1 MKHKFETSRRG
12 PTRLFK
18 SDFLER
24 LSRVHFAVPLFIYV
38 RIIYFFSE
46 QAFIQMGLTIPVF
59 AGFLAGGVLVWMLT
73 AYVWHQTVSHF
84 KRTSTI
90 IRGVNTLLQGMHEQA
105 PEDDRRV
112 MISPFV
118 SIPLAIGAYYL
129 FAIVLPDDYLYAFY
143 PGFLAGY
150 LVYDLTHYAFHQV
163 DIKLA
168 RWKQLRRNHFR
179 HAHAA
184 TCSEDDINNYFQHG
198 HLRPDY
204 SKH

>member
-1 MKHKFETSRRG
+1 MKHRFERSG
-12 PTRLFK
+12 PGSPRLFK
-18 SDFLER
+18 HDFLER
-24 LSRVHFAVPLFIYV
+24 LSSVHFAVPLFIYV

-46 QAFIQMGLTIPVF
+46 QAFLQMGLTIPVF
-59 AGFLAGGVLVWMLT
+59 AGFSAAGVLIWMLT

-84 KRTSTI
+84 KNTSAI
-90 IRGVNTLLQGMHEQA
+90 IRGMHTLLQGLHYQA
-105 PEDDRRV
+105 PEDGNRV

-129 FAIVLPDDYLYAFY
+129 FAMVLPDDYLYAFY

-150 LVYDLTHYAFHQV
+150 LVYDLGHYALHQL
-163 DIKLA
+163 DIKHP
-168 RWKQLRRNHFR
+168 RWVLLRKKHFR

-198 HLRPDY
+198 HFRPDY